1 MGWQP
6 WPLEAVPP
14 APPVTLSLR
23 PSFVRPGDRI
33 QITVSPQP
41 TTGDPR
47 GAPVFD
53 LYVAL
58 GQENGSVLFLAA
70 EGEWGPTPKPYLPAR
85 SLATLTTFTVS
96 RLIDPTMAGRR
107 FTVGVGFVEP
117 GASPLGPT
125 HWVYAPLTADV
136 RVGLPMGTREW
147 GITSGIAAA
156 LAIAC
161 LAAVI
166 AVLRS

>member
-1 MGWQP
+1 M
-6 WPLEAVPP
+6 
-14 APPVTLSLR
+14 
-23 PSFVRPGDRI
+23 
-33 QITVSPQP
+33 
-41 TTGDPR
+41 
-47 GAPVFD
+47 FD
-53 LYVAL
+53 LYIAL
-58 GQENGSVLFLAA
+58 GEENGSVLFLAA

-96 RLIDPTMAGRR
+96 RLIDPTMAGQRL
-107 FTVGVGFVEP
+107 TVGVGFVAP
-117 GASPLGPT
+117 GGSLLGPR

-147 GITSGIAAA
+147 GIAWGIAAA

-166 AVLRS
+166 VVLRS